1 LFEAQN
7 LKTIHLK
14 ITNKNNQMYFNYRS
28 LSQAQKLLDLAV
40 KKNIKIVS
48 AESCTGGLISALI
61 TEISGSSKVF
71 DRGFVTYS
79 NEAKKEN
86 LGVLEETLSEFGA
99 VSSQVASQM
108 AIGAV
113 KNSNANLSIAITG
126 IAGPKSD
133 DTEKP
138 VGLVFIASFNDLN
151 KKLIVEEFVFY
162 GNRSQIRNLTL
173 QSALEILISQL

>member
-1 LFEAQN
+1 MSLLLPSKLILSFFE
-7 LKTIHLK
+7 
-14 ITNKNNQMYFNYRS
+14 
-28 LSQAQKLLDLAV
+28 
-40 KKNIKIVS
+40 
-48 AESCTGGLISALI
+48 
-61 TEISGSSKVF
+61 GSSSDLTPF
-71 DRGFVTYS
+71 LT
-79 NEAKKEN
+79 
-86 LGVLEETLSEFGA
+86 
-99 VSSQVASQM
+99 QVASQM

>member
-1 LFEAQN
+1 VIKFLPVISDGCLIFI
-7 LKTIHLK
+7 K
-14 ITNKNNQMYFNYRS
+14 F
-28 LSQAQKLLDLAV
+28 
-40 KKNIKIVS
+40 KIVGAIS
-48 AESCTGGLISALI
+48 QSLPSSNFNFLVSLPTRIKKGNGVKRKWGCMSLLLPSKLILSFF
-61 TEISGSSKVF
+61 EGSSSDLTPF
-71 DRGFVTYS
+71 LT
-79 NEAKKEN
+79 
-86 LGVLEETLSEFGA
+86 
-99 VSSQVASQM
+99 QVASQM